1 MSPVTPQDKKNTRS
15 PIPQK
20 TNFDPSLIQRAS
32 PADHGEDLINPGMG
46 WVTYFYSNLF
56 QNYGSKLS
64 PSDAVRYFPG
74 MNTVFLR
81 IPWAF
86 IEPEENNFVWEIL
99 DTPTQRWVDHGGKVA
114 LCITATENWMG
125 SGTPKWVF
133 EAGAESYE
141 VDGYLEPN
149 YDDPVFLEKVEH
161 FIRILAERYDDN
173 PNVAYVFVGH
183 YGM

>member
-1 MSPVTPQDKKNTRS
+1 MRTNRRNFFKKMSIATVGLTTGLHSDLLGMSLVPPQEKKNTRS

-20 TNFDPSLIQRAS
+20 TNFDPSLIQCAS
-32 PADHGEDLINPGMG
+32 PADHGEALINPGMG

-56 QNYGSKLS
+56 QNYGSKLA

-99 DTPTQRWVDHGGKVA
+99 DTPTQRWVDHGGP
-114 LCITATENWMG
+114 LHHR
-125 SGTPKWVF
+125 
-133 EAGAESYE
+133 
-141 VDGYLEPN
+141 D
-149 YDDPVFLEKVEH
+149 
-161 FIRILAERYDDN
+161 
-173 PNVAYVFVGH
+173 
-183 YGM
+183 